1 MSYYKKIGEEIVIDI
16 PEFTEVPVKG
26 TVVDVIDEVVCP
38 GEGILNYIVRFEHH
52 LIRISTMYEIELY
65 PDGNTTELL
74 SRTPYKLERI
84 IF

>member
-38 GEGILNYIVRFEHH
+38 GECILNYIVRFENHM
-52 LIRISTMYEIELY
+52 IRISTMYEIELCS
-65 PDGNTTELL
+65 DDDTTELF

>member
-1 MSYYKKIGEEIVIDI
+1 MAYYKKIGEEIVIDI

-52 LIRISTMYEIELY
+52 IIRISTMYEIELY
-65 PDGNTTELL
+65 SDDDTTELFR
-74 SRTPYKLERI
+74 RTPYKLERI
-84 IF
+84 IL